1 MAFYFTT
8 LRPVCIGTCP
18 RGFKWFNNFENR
30 IYVPCI
36 NHRAWGVIE
45 YEKEL
50 SERETN
56 SYDLV
61 KADLEWVTCYRDLY
75 EHGHDCVDNLMDIL
89 VPKDWLKESCN
100 RLTEYDYETFENEYT
115 ADDTEALY
123 FEAEKNN
130 LIYGRIF

>member
-8 LRPVCIGTCP
+8 LRPVGIGTCP
-18 RGFKWFNNFENR
+18 RGFKWFNNFDNR

-50 SERETN
+50 SERDAR
-56 SYDLV
+56 SYDLT

-75 EHGHDCVDNLMDIL
+75 EPDHDCIDNLMDIL
-89 VPKDWLKESCN
+89 VPNDWLKDNCA
-100 RLTEYDYETFENEYT
+100 RLTEYDYETFEREYT

-123 FEAEKNN
+123 AEAEKKN
-130 LIYGRIF
+130 LIYGRVF